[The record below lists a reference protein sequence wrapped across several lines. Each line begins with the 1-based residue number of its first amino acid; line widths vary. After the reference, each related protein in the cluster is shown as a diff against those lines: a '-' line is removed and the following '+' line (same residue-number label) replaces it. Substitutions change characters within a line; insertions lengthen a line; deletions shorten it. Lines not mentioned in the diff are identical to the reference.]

1 MRELSLHILDIVQN
15 SISAEATIVEI
26 EIDENLRDD
35 SLTIDICD
43 NGRGMSETMAAQVID
58 PFFTTR
64 TTRKVGLGI
73 PMFKANAE
81 GCDGSFEICSKEGVG
96 TTLKAIFKHSHI
108 DRVPL
113 GNMADTIMT
122 CVMSNPTGD
131 LYYKHQ
137 INNKSFVFSTLDI
150 RKVLGDEVPL
160 EDLEVLKWIA
170 EFVEEGLTS
179 LRAEVGV
186 QQ

>member
-15 SISAEATIVEI
+15 SISADATIVEI
-26 EIDENLRDD
+26 EIEENLRLDE
-35 SLTIDICD
+35 LKITVCD
-43 NGRGMSETMAAQVID
+43 NGKGMSEEMVSQVTD

-81 GCDGSFEICSKEGVG
+81 GCEGSFELCSKLGVG
-96 TTLKAIFKHSHI
+96 TTLKANFKHSHI

-122 CVMSNPTGD
+122 CVMSNPQGD

-137 INNKSFVFSTLDI
+137 INQKFFVFSTLDI
-150 RKVLGDEVPL
+150 RKVLGDDVPL
-160 EDLEVLKWIA
+160 DDLDVLRWIASFVDEGLENLKNDLE
-170 EFVEEGLTS
+170 S
-179 LRAEVGV
+179 
-186 QQ
+186 